1 MSRLP
6 EPAFRRKALVSA
18 MMCAAVPALAVA
30 QENNPATLQVLEVS
44 AERGQ
49 TPSEFTE
56 SYAPEATTTSLKMEL
71 SHRETPQAVTVVT
84 RKQMDDF
91 AQNDI
96 NDVLEGTTGVT
107 VESVE
112 TDRTYYTSR
121 GFDINNFQYDGVGLP
136 AVYDNVQGELDTA
149 FFDRVEVLR
158 GANGL
163 MTGSGNP
170 AATVNFIRKRPTA
183 DTNASVAVTAG
194 SWDQKRIVGDVSG
207 SVSESGKVRGRV
219 VAGYEDKD
227 SYLDRY
233 SNEKQMFYGVVE
245 ADLTDTTLLT
255 LGHAIQSSDTDSPLW
270 GALPLFYTDGTA
282 TDFARSTSTASD
294 WSYWDNTQH
303 NSFVELQQELAGGWR
318 AKGTVFRLENDSESE
333 LFYQYGTPDPDT
345 GEGLLAYPSQY
356 DLNSEQWVVDAYAT
370 GPFDL
375 ANRTHELV
383 VGASWS
389 RSETVDESRY
399 GQGIGDPLPPL
410 NEWDGNYPRP
420 AFDNGVAG
428 SDWTDRETATYAA
441 VRWTLTDSLTAIT
454 GLRLSWLDN
463 KGTSY
468 GNSKETSY
476 DAVETPY
483 AGLIYDI
490 NDNHSVYASY
500 TEIFSPQTELD
511 INRDR
516 LDPIDGVNYE
526 LGLKSEFREDR
537 INTTVAL
544 FRVEQKNVAEAAGT
558 YDDGTQDV
566 YYRAVEGLESQ
577 GVELEIVGDV
587 TDRIQLFAGYT
598 FVDIEDADGND
609 AKSFVP
615 EHLAQLRG
623 TWKVPGVDDLELGSQ
638 IRWQSEI
645 SQEQGVATTGPN
657 AGTTI
662 VTEQDAYA
670 VVDVMASYDFAR
682 NWNATLNVNNVTDEK
697 YIESLKKFGA
707 SAQGFYGEPANASLT
722 VSWVY

>member
-1 MSRLP
+1 MSRIP
-6 EPAFRRKALVSA
+6 QPAFRRKALFSA
-18 MMCAAVPALAVA
+18 IVC
-30 QENNPATLQVLEVS
+30 ATLPAVVAAQDSEPTALEAISVT
-44 AERGQ
+44 AERSQ
-49 TPSEFTE
+49 ASSESTG
-56 SYAPEATTTSLKMEL
+56 SYTSGATTTSMKMEL
-71 SHRETPQAVTVVT
+71 GHRETPQAVTVVT
-84 RKQMDDF
+84 RQQMDDF

-149 FFDRVEVLR
+149 FFDRVEVVR

-163 MTGSGNP
+163 MSGTGNP
-170 AATVNFIRKRPTA
+170 SATVNFIRKRPTA
-183 DTNASVAVTAG
+183 DTNASVAVTGG
-194 SWDQKRIVGDVSG
+194 SWDKKRIVGDLSG
-207 SVSESGKVRGRV
+207 SVSESGAVRGRV

-233 SNEKQMFYGVVE
+233 SNEKQMFYGVLE

-255 LGHAIQSSDTDSPLW
+255 LGHSIQTSDTDSPLW

-282 TDFARSTSTASD
+282 TDYARSTSTASD
-294 WSYWDNTQH
+294 WSYWDNTQY

-333 LFYQYGTPDPDT
+333 LFYQYGTPDAET
-345 GEGLLAYPSQY
+345 EEGLLAYPSQY
-356 DLNSEQWVVDAYAT
+356 DLNVEQWVVDTYAT

-375 ANRTHELV
+375 GNRTHELV
-383 VGASWS
+383 LGASWS

-399 GQGIGDPLPPL
+399 GQGIGNPLPPL

-441 VRWTLTDSLTAIT
+441 ARWSLTDSLTAIT
-454 GLRLSWLDN
+454 GVRLTWLDS
-463 KGTSY
+463 KGESY
-468 GNSKETSY
+468 GLTKETSY
-476 DAVETPY
+476 DAVDTPY
-483 AGLIYDI
+483 AGLIYDL
-490 NDNHSVYASY
+490 NDDHSVYASY
-500 TEIFSPQTELD
+500 TEIFTPQTELD
-511 INRDR
+511 VNRDR

-526 LGLKSEFREDR
+526 LGLKSEFLQDR
-537 INTTVAL
+537 VNTTVAL
-544 FRVEQKNVAEAAGT
+544 FQTEQQNVAEAVGT
-558 YDDGTQDV
+558 FPGTQDAF
-566 YYRAVEGLESQ
+566 YRGVDGVESQ
-577 GVELEIVGDV
+577 GVELEFVGDV

-598 FVDIEDADGND
+598 YVDIEDSDGNS

-623 TWKVPGVDDLELGSQ
+623 TWKVPGIEGLKLGSKV
-638 IRWQSEI
+638 RWQSSI
-645 SQEQGVATTGPN
+645 SQEQGVATAGPN
-657 AGTTI
+657 AGATI
-662 VTEQDAYA
+662 VTEQDSYA
-670 VVDVMASYDFAR
+670 VLDLMASYDFAR
-682 NWNATLNVNNVTDEK
+682 DWNATLNVNNVTDEK
-697 YIESLKKFGA
+697 YIESLKKFGT

>member
-1 MSRLP
+1 MSRMS
-6 EPAFRRKALVSA
+6 ETSFRRKALFTAV
-18 MMCAAVPALAVA
+18 MAASMPGLAVA
-30 QENNPATLQVLEVS
+30 QGQQPVALEPLEVS
-44 AERGQ
+44 AKREAASSEQ
-49 TPSEFTE
+49 TR
-56 SYAPEATTTSLKMEL
+56 SYVAETTTTTMKMGL
-71 SHRETPQAVTVVT
+71 THRETPQSVTVVT
-84 RKQMDDF
+84 REQMDDF

-112 TDRTYYTSR
+112 TDRTYYTAR

-149 FFDRVEVLR
+149 FFDRVEVVR

-170 AATVNFIRKRPTA
+170 SATVNFIRKRPTA
-183 DTNASVAVTAG
+183 DTQGSIAVTGG
-194 SWDQKRIVGDVSG
+194 SWDKKRIVGDVSG
-207 SVSESGKVRGRV
+207 AVSESGAVRGRV

-233 SNEKQMFYGVVE
+233 SNEKQMFYGVIE

-255 LGHAIQSSDTDSPLW
+255 LGHSLQTSDTDSPMW

-282 TDFARSTSTASD
+282 TDYARSTSTSSD

-303 NSFVELQQELAGGWR
+303 NSFVELQQQLGNGWR
-318 AKGTVFRLENDSESE
+318 AQGSVLRLESESESE

-345 GEGLLAYPSQY
+345 GEGLRAYPSQY
-356 DLNSEQWVVDAYAT
+356 DLDVEQWVVDAYAT
-370 GPFDL
+370 GPFEL

-383 VGASWS
+383 LGATWS

-410 NEWDGNYPRP
+410 EEWQGNYPRP
-420 AFDNGVAG
+420 SFDNGVGG
-428 SDWTDRETATYAA
+428 SDWTDKEVATYAA
-441 VRWTLTDSLTAIT
+441 ARWSLTERLTAIT
-454 GLRLSWLDN
+454 GLRLTWLDSEGESYGRT
-463 KGTSY
+463 KTTSY
-468 GNSKETSY
+468 N
-476 DAVETPY
+476 AVETPY
-483 AGLIYDI
+483 AGLIYDLS
-490 NDNHSVYASY
+490 DDHSVYASY
-500 TEIFSPQTELD
+500 TEIFTPQTEED

-526 LGLKSEFREDR
+526 VGLKSEFADDR
-537 INTTVAL
+537 VNTTVAL
-544 FRVEQKNVAEAAGT
+544 FQTEQQNVAEAAGT
-558 YDDGTQDV
+558 YSGTQDP
-566 YYRAVEGLESQ
+566 YYRGQDGLKSQ
-577 GVELEIVGDV
+577 GIELEFVGDV

-598 FVDIEDADGND
+598 YVDIEDADGNPE
-609 AKSFVP
+609 KSFVP

-623 TWKVPGVDDLELGSQ
+623 TWKVPGVEGLKLGSE

-645 SQEQGVATTGPN
+645 SQEQGVATSGPN
-657 AGTTI
+657 AGAVI
-662 VTEQDAYA
+662 VTEQESYA
-670 VVDVMASYDFAR
+670 VVDLMASYDFAR

-697 YIESLKKFGA
+697 YIESLKKFGT
-707 SAQGFYGEPANASLT
+707 SAQGFYGDPANASLT
-722 VSWVY
+722 VSRVF

>member
-1 MSRLP
+1 MSRIP
-6 EPAFRRKALVSA
+6 QPAFRRKALFSA
-18 MMCAAVPALAVA
+18 IVC
-30 QENNPATLQVLEVS
+30 ATLPAVVAAQDSEPTALEAISVT
-44 AERGQ
+44 AERSQ
-49 TPSEFTE
+49 ASSESTG
-56 SYAPEATTTSLKMEL
+56 SYTSGATTTSMKMEL
-71 SHRETPQAVTVVT
+71 GHRETPQAVTVVT
-84 RKQMDDF
+84 RQQMDDF

-149 FFDRVEVLR
+149 FFDRVEVVR

-163 MTGSGNP
+163 MSGTGNP
-170 AATVNFIRKRPTA
+170 SATVNFIRKRPTA
-183 DTNASVAVTAG
+183 DTNASVAVTGG
-194 SWDQKRIVGDVSG
+194 SWDKKRIVGDLSG
-207 SVSESGKVRGRV
+207 SVSESGAVRGRV

-233 SNEKQMFYGVVE
+233 SNEKQMFYGVLE

-255 LGHAIQSSDTDSPLW
+255 LGHSIQTSDTDSPLW

-282 TDFARSTSTASD
+282 TDYARSTSTASD
-294 WSYWDNTQH
+294 WSYWDNTQY

-333 LFYQYGTPDPDT
+333 LFYQYGTPDAET
-345 GEGLLAYPSQY
+345 EEGLLAYPSQY
-356 DLNSEQWVVDAYAT
+356 DLNVEQWVVDTYAT

-375 ANRTHELV
+375 GNRTHELV
-383 VGASWS
+383 LGASWS

-399 GQGIGDPLPPL
+399 GQGIGNPLPPL

-441 VRWTLTDSLTAIT
+441 ARWSLTDSLTAIT
-454 GLRLSWLDN
+454 GVRLTWLDS
-463 KGTSY
+463 KGESY
-468 GNSKETSY
+468 GLTKETSY
-476 DAVETPY
+476 DAVDTPY
-483 AGLIYDI
+483 AGLIYDL
-490 NDNHSVYASY
+490 NDDHSVYASY
-500 TEIFSPQTELD
+500 TEIFTPQTELD
-511 INRDR
+511 VNRDR

-526 LGLKSEFREDR
+526 LGLKSEFLQDR
-537 INTTVAL
+537 VNTTVAL
-544 FRVEQKNVAEAAGT
+544 FQTEQQNVAEAVGT
-558 YDDGTQDV
+558 FPGTQDAF
-566 YYRAVEGLESQ
+566 YRGVDGVESQ
-577 GVELEIVGDV
+577 GVELEFVGDV

-598 FVDIEDADGND
+598 YVDIEDSDGNS

-623 TWKVPGVDDLELGSQ
+623 TWKVPGIEGLKLGSKV
-638 IRWQSEI
+638 RWQSSI
-645 SQEQGVATTGPN
+645 SQEQGVATAGPN
-657 AGTTI
+657 AGATI
-662 VTEQDAYA
+662 VTEQDSYA
-670 VVDVMASYDFAR
+670 VLDVMASYDFAR
-682 NWNATLNVNNVTDEK
+682 DWNATLNVNNVTDEK
-697 YIESLKKFGA
+697 YIESLKKFGT

>member
-1 MSRLP
+1 MSRIP
-6 EPAFRRKALVSA
+6 EPVFRRKTLFTAIV
-18 MMCAAVPALAVA
+18 CATLPAFASA
-30 QENNPATLQVLEVS
+30 QENQATTLEALEVS

-49 TPSEFTE
+49 VSSESTG
-56 SYAPEATTTSLKMEL
+56 SYTSGATTTSMKMEL
-71 SHRETPQAVTVVT
+71 GHRETPQAITVVT
-84 RKQMDDF
+84 REQMDDF

-149 FFDRVEVLR
+149 FFDRVEVVR

-163 MTGSGNP
+163 MTGTGNP
-170 AATVNFIRKRPTA
+170 SATVNFIRKRPTA
-183 DTNASVAVTAG
+183 ETNASVAVTGG
-194 SWDQKRIVGDVSG
+194 SWDQKRIVGDLSG
-207 SVSESGKVRGRV
+207 AVSESGAVRGRV
-219 VAGYEDKD
+219 VAGYEDKN

-233 SNEKQMFYGVVE
+233 SNEKQMFYGVLE

-255 LGHAIQSSDTDSPLW
+255 LGHSIQTSDTDSPLW

-303 NSFVELQQELAGGWR
+303 NSFVELQQELAGGWQ
-318 AKGTVFRLENDSESE
+318 AKGTVFRLENDSDSE
-333 LFYQYGTPDPDT
+333 LFYQFGTPDPQT
-345 GEGLLAYPSQY
+345 GEGLMAYPSQY
-356 DLNSEQWVVDAYAT
+356 DLNIEQWVVDAYTT
-370 GPFDL
+370 GPFNL

-383 VGASWS
+383 LGATWS

-399 GQGIGDPLPPL
+399 GQGIGNPLPPL
-410 NEWDGNYPRP
+410 NQWDGNYSRP
-420 AFDNGVAG
+420 AFNNGVDG
-428 SDWTDRETATYAA
+428 SDWTDREASTYAA
-441 VRWTLTDSLTAIT
+441 ARWTLTDNLTAIT
-454 GLRLSWLDN
+454 GLRLSWLDSE
-463 KGTSY
+463 GTSY
-468 GNSKETSY
+468 GLTKTTSY

-483 AGLIYDI
+483 AGLIYDL
-490 NDNHSVYASY
+490 NDDHSVYASY
-500 TEIFSPQTELD
+500 TEIFTPQTELD
-511 INRDR
+511 INRGR

-526 LGLKSEFREDR
+526 LGLKSEFVDDR
-537 INTTVAL
+537 VNTTVAL
-544 FRVEQKNVAEAAGT
+544 FQTEQHNVAEAAGT
-558 YDDGTQDV
+558 FPGTQDP
-566 YYRAVEGLESQ
+566 YYRGIDGLQSQ
-577 GVELEIVGDV
+577 GVELEFVGDV

-598 FVDIEDADGND
+598 YVDIEDAGGNS
-609 AKSFVP
+609 ARSFVP

-623 TWKVPGVDDLELGSQ
+623 IWKVPGVEGLEVGSQ
-638 IRWQSEI
+638 VRWQSSI
-645 SQEQGVATTGPN
+645 SQDQGEATTGPN
-657 AGTTI
+657 AGAKI
-662 VTEQDAYA
+662 VTEQESYA
-670 VVDVMASYDFAR
+670 VVDLMASYDFAPD
-682 NWNATLNVNNVTDEK
+682 WNARLNVNNVSDEK

>member
-1 MSRLP
+1 MSRIP
-6 EPAFRRKALVSA
+6 EPVFRRKALFIAIV
-18 MMCAAVPALAVA
+18 CTTLPAFTSA
-30 QENNPATLQVLEVS
+30 QESPTTLEALDVS

-49 TPSEFTE
+49 VSSESTG
-56 SYAPEATTTSLKMEL
+56 SYTSGTTTTSMKMEL
-71 SHRETPQAVTVVT
+71 GHRETPQAITVVT

-96 NDVLEGTTGVT
+96 NDVLEGSTGVT

-149 FFDRVEVLR
+149 FFDRVEVVR

-163 MTGSGNP
+163 MAGSGNP
-170 AATVNFIRKRPTA
+170 AATVNFIRKRPTVQ
-183 DTNASVAVTAG
+183 TNAFVAVTGG
-194 SWDQKRIVGDVSG
+194 SWDKKRIVGDASG
-207 SVSESGKVRGRV
+207 AVSESGAVRGRM
-219 VAGYEDKD
+219 VAGYEDKG

-233 SNEKQMFYGVVE
+233 SNEKQMFYGVLE

-255 LGHAIQSSDTDSPLW
+255 LGHSIQTSDTDSPLW

-282 TDFARSTSTASD
+282 TDFDRSTSTASD

-333 LFYQYGTPDPDT
+333 LFYQYGTPDSQT
-345 GEGLLAYPSQY
+345 GDGLLAYPSQY
-356 DLNSEQWVVDAYAT
+356 DLNVEQWVVDAYAT

-383 VGASWS
+383 LGASWS

-399 GQGIGDPLPPL
+399 GQGIGNSLPPL
-410 NEWDGNYPRP
+410 NEWNGNYPRP
-420 AFDNGVAG
+420 SFDNGVGG

-441 VRWTLTDSLTAIT
+441 ARWTLTDSLTAIT
-454 GLRLSWLDN
+454 GVRLTWLDS

-468 GNSKETSY
+468 GAAKTTSY
-476 DAVETPY
+476 DAIETPY
-483 AGLIYDI
+483 AGLIYDL
-490 NDNHSVYASY
+490 NDDHSVYASY
-500 TEIFSPQTELD
+500 TEIFTPQTELD

-526 LGLKSEFREDR
+526 LGLKSEFLNDR
-537 INTTVAL
+537 VNTTVAL
-544 FRVEQKNVAEAAGT
+544 FQTEQQNVAEAAGT
-558 YDDGTQDV
+558 FPGTPDA
-566 YYRAVEGLESQ
+566 YYRGIDGLESQ
-577 GVELEIVGDV
+577 GIELEFVGDV
-587 TDRIQLFAGYT
+587 TNRIQLFAGYT
-598 FVDIEDADGND
+598 YVDIEDADGNS
-609 AKSFVP
+609 AKPFVP

-623 TWKVPGVDDLELGSQ
+623 TWRVPGVEGLEVGSKV
-638 IRWQSEI
+638 RWQSSI
-645 SQEQGVATTGPN
+645 SQDQGVATTGPN
-657 AGTTI
+657 AGAKI
-662 VTEQDAYA
+662 VTEQESYA
-670 VVDVMASYDFAR
+670 VVDLMASYDFAR
-682 NWNATLNVNNVTDEK
+682 DWNATLNVNNVTDEK

-707 SAQGFYGEPANASLT
+707 SAQGFYGDPANASVT

>member
-1 MSRLP
+1 MSRIP
-6 EPAFRRKALVSA
+6 EPLFRRKALFTAIV
-18 MMCAAVPALAVA
+18 C
-30 QENNPATLQVLEVS
+30 ATLPAFASAQDNQPTTLQALDVS

-49 TPSEFTE
+49 VSSESTG
-56 SYAPEATTTSLKMEL
+56 SYTSGATTTSMKMEL
-71 SHRETPQAVTVVT
+71 GHRETPQAITVVT
-84 RKQMDDF
+84 REQMDDF

-149 FFDRVEVLR
+149 FFDRVEVVR

-163 MTGSGNP
+163 MAGSGNP

-183 DTNASVAVTAG
+183 QTNASVAVTGG
-194 SWDQKRIVGDVSG
+194 SWDKKRIVGDVSG
-207 SVSESGKVRGRV
+207 EVSESGAVRGRV

-233 SNEKQMFYGVVE
+233 SNEKQMFYGVLE

-255 LGHAIQSSDTDSPLW
+255 LGHSIQTSDTDSPLW

-333 LFYQYGTPDPDT
+333 LFYQYGTPDPQT
-345 GEGLLAYPSQY
+345 GDGLLAYPSQY
-356 DLNSEQWVVDAYAT
+356 DLNVEQLVVDAYAT
-370 GPFDL
+370 GPFEL

-383 VGASWS
+383 LGATWS

-399 GQGIGDPLPPL
+399 GQGIGNALPPL

-420 AFDNGVAG
+420 TFDNGVGG

-441 VRWTLTDSLTAIT
+441 ARWTLTDNLTAIT
-454 GLRLSWLDN
+454 GVRLTWLDS

-468 GNSKETSY
+468 GAEKTTSY

-483 AGLIYDI
+483 AGLIYDL

-500 TEIFSPQTELD
+500 TEIFTPQTELD

-526 LGLKSEFREDR
+526 LGLKSEFLNDR
-537 INTTVAL
+537 VNTTVAL
-544 FRVEQKNVAEAAGT
+544 FQTEQQNVAEVAGT
-558 YDDGTQDV
+558 FAGTPDA
-566 YYRAVEGLESQ
+566 YYRGIDGLESQ
-577 GVELEIVGDV
+577 GVELEFVGDV

-598 FVDIEDADGND
+598 YVDIEDADGNS
-609 AKSFVP
+609 AKPFVP

-623 TWKVPGVDDLELGSQ
+623 TWKVPGVEGLELGSKV
-638 IRWQSEI
+638 RWQSSI
-645 SQEQGVATTGPN
+645 SQDQGVATTGPN
-657 AGTTI
+657 AGAKI
-662 VTEQDAYA
+662 VTEQESYA
-670 VVDVMASYDFAR
+670 VVDLMASYDFAR
-682 NWNATLNVNNVTDEK
+682 DWNATLNVNNVTDEK
-697 YIESLKKFGA
+697 YIESLKKFGT
-707 SAQGFYGEPANASLT
+707 SAQGFYGDPANASLT

>member
-1 MSRLP
+1 MSRIP
-6 EPAFRRKALVSA
+6 QPAFRRKALFSA
-18 MMCAAVPALAVA
+18 IVC
-30 QENNPATLQVLEVS
+30 ATLPAVVAAQDSEPTALEAISVT
-44 AERGQ
+44 AERSQ
-49 TPSEFTE
+49 ASSESTG
-56 SYAPEATTTSLKMEL
+56 SYTSGATTTSMKMEL
-71 SHRETPQAVTVVT
+71 GHRETPQAVTVVT
-84 RKQMDDF
+84 RQQMDDF

-149 FFDRVEVLR
+149 FFDRVEVVR

-163 MTGSGNP
+163 MSGTGNP
-170 AATVNFIRKRPTA
+170 SATVNFIRKRPTA
-183 DTNASVAVTAG
+183 DTNASVAVTGG
-194 SWDQKRIVGDVSG
+194 SWDKKRIVGDLSG
-207 SVSESGKVRGRV
+207 SVSESGAVRGRV

-233 SNEKQMFYGVVE
+233 SNEKQMFYGVLE

-255 LGHAIQSSDTDSPLW
+255 LGHSIQTSDTDSPLW

-282 TDFARSTSTASD
+282 TDYARSTSTASD

-333 LFYQYGTPDPDT
+333 LFYQYGTPDAET
-345 GEGLLAYPSQY
+345 EEGLLAYPSQY
-356 DLNSEQWVVDAYAT
+356 DLNVEQWVVDTYAT

-375 ANRTHELV
+375 GNRTHELLL
-383 VGASWS
+383 GASWS

-399 GQGIGDPLPPL
+399 GQGIGNPLPPL

-441 VRWTLTDSLTAIT
+441 ARWSLTDSLTAIT
-454 GLRLSWLDN
+454 GVRLTWLDS
-463 KGTSY
+463 KGESY
-468 GNSKETSY
+468 GLTKETSY
-476 DAVETPY
+476 DAVDTPY
-483 AGLIYDI
+483 AGLIYDL
-490 NDNHSVYASY
+490 NDDHSVYASY
-500 TEIFSPQTELD
+500 TEIFTPQTELD
-511 INRDR
+511 VNRDR

-526 LGLKSEFREDR
+526 LGLKSEFLQDR
-537 INTTVAL
+537 VNTTVAL
-544 FRVEQKNVAEAAGT
+544 FQTEQQNVAEAVGT
-558 YDDGTQDV
+558 FPGTQDAF
-566 YYRAVEGLESQ
+566 YRGVDGVESQ
-577 GVELEIVGDV
+577 GVELEFVGDV

-598 FVDIEDADGND
+598 YVDIEDSDGNS

-623 TWKVPGVDDLELGSQ
+623 TWKVPGIEGLKLGSKV
-638 IRWQSEI
+638 RWQSSI
-645 SQEQGVATTGPN
+645 SQEQGVATAGPN
-657 AGTTI
+657 AGATI
-662 VTEQDAYA
+662 VTEQDSYA
-670 VVDVMASYDFAR
+670 VLDLMASYDFAR
-682 NWNATLNVNNVTDEK
+682 DWNATLNVNNVTDEK
-697 YIESLKKFGA
+697 YIESLKKFGT

>member
-1 MSRLP
+1 MSRIP
-6 EPAFRRKALVSA
+6 QPAFRRKALFSA
-18 MMCAAVPALAVA
+18 IVC
-30 QENNPATLQVLEVS
+30 ATLPAVVAAQDSEPTALEAISVT
-44 AERGQ
+44 AERSQ
-49 TPSEFTE
+49 ASSESTG
-56 SYAPEATTTSLKMEL
+56 SYTSGATTTSMKMEL
-71 SHRETPQAVTVVT
+71 GHRETPQAVTVVT
-84 RKQMDDF
+84 RQQMDDF

-149 FFDRVEVLR
+149 FFDRVEVVR

-163 MTGSGNP
+163 MSGTGNP
-170 AATVNFIRKRPTA
+170 SATVNFIRKRPTA
-183 DTNASVAVTAG
+183 DTNASVAVTGG
-194 SWDQKRIVGDVSG
+194 SWDKKRIVGDLSG
-207 SVSESGKVRGRV
+207 SVSESGAVRGRV

-233 SNEKQMFYGVVE
+233 SNEKQMFYGVLE

-255 LGHAIQSSDTDSPLW
+255 LGHSIQTSDTDSPLW

-282 TDFARSTSTASD
+282 TDYARSTSTASD

-333 LFYQYGTPDPDT
+333 LFYQYGTPDAET
-345 GEGLLAYPSQY
+345 EEGLLAYPSQY
-356 DLNSEQWVVDAYAT
+356 DLNVEQWVVDTYAT

-375 ANRTHELV
+375 GNRTHELV
-383 VGASWS
+383 LGASWS

-399 GQGIGDPLPPL
+399 GQGIGNPLPPL

-441 VRWTLTDSLTAIT
+441 ARWSLTDSLTAIT
-454 GLRLSWLDN
+454 GVRLTWLDS
-463 KGTSY
+463 KGESY
-468 GNSKETSY
+468 GLTKETSY
-476 DAVETPY
+476 DAVDTPY
-483 AGLIYDI
+483 AGLIYDL
-490 NDNHSVYASY
+490 NDDHSVYASY
-500 TEIFSPQTELD
+500 TEIFTPQTELD
-511 INRDR
+511 VNRDR

-526 LGLKSEFREDR
+526 LGLKSEFLQDR
-537 INTTVAL
+537 VNTTVAL
-544 FRVEQKNVAEAAGT
+544 FQTEQQNVAEAVGT
-558 YDDGTQDV
+558 FPGTQDAF
-566 YYRAVEGLESQ
+566 YRGVDGVESQ
-577 GVELEIVGDV
+577 GVELEFVGDV

-598 FVDIEDADGND
+598 YVDIEDSDGNS

-623 TWKVPGVDDLELGSQ
+623 TWKVPGIEGLKLGSKV
-638 IRWQSEI
+638 RWQSSI
-645 SQEQGVATTGPN
+645 SQEQGVATAGPN
-657 AGTTI
+657 AGATI
-662 VTEQDAYA
+662 VTEQDSYA
-670 VVDVMASYDFAR
+670 VLDVMASYDFAR
-682 NWNATLNVNNVTDEK
+682 DWNATLNVNNVTDEK
-697 YIESLKKFGA
+697 YIESLKKFGT

>member
-1 MSRLP
+1 MSRIP
-6 EPAFRRKALVSA
+6 DPMFRRKTLFTAIACSFLPGLAFAQESEPTTLEALNVSA
-18 MMCAAVPALAVA
+18 DR
-30 QENNPATLQVLEVS
+30 EQVS
-44 AERGQ
+44 
-49 TPSEFTE
+49 SESTG
-56 SYAPEATTTSLKMEL
+56 SYTSGATTTSMKMEL
-71 SHRETPQAVTVVT
+71 GHRETPQAVTVIT
-84 RKQMDDF
+84 REQMDDF

-149 FFDRVEVLR
+149 FFDRVEVVR

-163 MTGSGNP
+163 MTGTGNP
-170 AATVNFIRKRPTA
+170 SATVNFIRKRPTA
-183 DTNASVAVTAG
+183 DTNASVAVSGG
-194 SWDQKRIVGDVSG
+194 SWDKKRIVGDVSG
-207 SVSESGKVRGRV
+207 AVSESGAVRGRV

-233 SNEKQMFYGVVE
+233 SNEKQMFYGVLE

-255 LGHAIQSSDTDSPLW
+255 LGHSIQTSDTDSPLW
-270 GALPLFYTDGTA
+270 GALPLFFTDGTA
-282 TDFARSTSTASD
+282 TDYARSTSTSAD

-303 NSFVELQQELAGGWR
+303 NSFVELQQELAGGWQ

-333 LFYQYGTPDPDT
+333 LFYQFGTPDPQT
-345 GEGLLAYPSQY
+345 GEGLMAYPSQY
-356 DLNSEQWVVDAYAT
+356 DLNVEQWVVDAYAT

-383 VGASWS
+383 LGATWS
-389 RSETVDESRY
+389 RSETVDESRF
-399 GQGIGDPLPPL
+399 GQGIGTPLPPL
-410 NEWDGNYPRP
+410 NEWDGDYPRP
-420 AFDNGVAG
+420 SFDNGVNG
-428 SDWTDRETATYAA
+428 SDWTDRETSTYAA
-441 VRWTLTDSLTAIT
+441 ARWTLTDDLTAIT
-454 GLRLSWLDN
+454 GVRLTWLDN

-468 GNSKETSY
+468 GTEKTTSY

-483 AGLIYDI
+483 AGLIYDL
-490 NDNHSVYASY
+490 NDDHSVYASY
-500 TEIFSPQTELD
+500 TEIFTPQTELD

-526 LGLKSEFREDR
+526 LGLKSEFADDR
-537 INTTVAL
+537 VNTTIAL
-544 FRVEQKNVAEAAGT
+544 FQTEQQNVAEAAGT
-558 YDDGTQDV
+558 FPGTADS
-566 YYRAVEGLESQ
+566 YYRGIDGLQSE
-577 GVELEIVGDV
+577 GVELEFVGDV

-598 FVDIEDADGND
+598 YVNIEDADGNS

-623 TWKVPGVDDLELGSQ
+623 TWKVPGVDGLELGSKV
-638 IRWQSEI
+638 RWQSSI

-657 AGTTI
+657 AGATI
-662 VTEQDAYA
+662 VTEQDSYA
-670 VVDVMASYDFAR
+670 VVDLMASYDFAGD
-682 NWNATLNVNNVTDEK
+682 WNATLNVNNVTDEK

-707 SAQGFYGEPANASLT
+707 SAQGFYGAPANASLT

>member
-1 MSRLP
+1 MSRTSVP
-6 EPAFRRKALVSA
+6 TFRRNALFTAIVCATLPGFVAAQESGPTTLEALDVSA
-18 MMCAAVPALAVA
+18 DRS
-30 QENNPATLQVLEVS
+30 QVS
-44 AERGQ
+44 
-49 TPSEFTE
+49 SESTG
-56 SYAPEATTTSLKMEL
+56 SYTSGATTTSMKMEL
-71 SHRETPQAVTVVT
+71 GHRETPQAVTVIT
-84 RKQMDDF
+84 REQMDDF

-149 FFDRVEVLR
+149 FFDRVEVVR

-170 AATVNFIRKRPTA
+170 SATVNFIRKRPTA
-183 DTNASVAVTAG
+183 ETNASVAVTGG
-194 SWDQKRIVGDVSG
+194 SWDKKRIVGDVSG
-207 SVSESGKVRGRV
+207 AVSESGAVRGRV

-233 SNEKQMFYGVVE
+233 SNEKQMFYGVLE

-255 LGHAIQSSDTDSPLW
+255 LGHSIQTSDTDSPLW
-270 GALPLFYTDGTA
+270 GALPLFFTDGTA

-303 NSFVELQQELAGGWR
+303 NSFVELQQELAGGWQ

-333 LFYQYGTPDPDT
+333 LFYQFGTPDPQT
-345 GEGLLAYPSQY
+345 GEGLMAYPSQY
-356 DLNSEQWVVDAYAT
+356 DLNVEQWVVDAYAT
-370 GPFDL
+370 GPFNL
-375 ANRTHELV
+375 ASRTHELV
-383 VGASWS
+383 LGATWS
-389 RSETVDESRY
+389 RSETVDESRF
-399 GQGIGDPLPPL
+399 GQGIGNPLPPL

-420 AFDNGVAG
+420 TFDNGVSG
-428 SDWTDRETATYAA
+428 SDWTDRETSTYAA
-441 VRWTLTDSLTAIT
+441 ARWTLTDDLTAIT
-454 GLRLSWLDN
+454 GVRLTWLDN

-468 GNSKETSY
+468 GTEKTTSY

-483 AGLIYDI
+483 AGLIYDL
-490 NDNHSVYASY
+490 NDDHSVYASY
-500 TEIFSPQTELD
+500 TEIFTPQTELD

-526 LGLKSEFREDR
+526 LGLKSEFADDR
-537 INTTVAL
+537 VNTTIAL
-544 FRVEQKNVAEAAGT
+544 FQTEQQNVAEAAGT
-558 YDDGTQDV
+558 FPGTADP
-566 YYRAVEGLESQ
+566 YYRGIDGLQSE
-577 GVELEIVGDV
+577 GVELEFVGDV

-598 FVDIEDADGND
+598 YVNIEDTDGNS

-623 TWKVPGVDDLELGSQ
+623 TWKVPGVEGLEVGSKV
-638 IRWQSEI
+638 RWQSSI

-657 AGTTI
+657 AGATI
-662 VTEQDAYA
+662 VTEQESYA

-682 NWNATLNVNNVTDEK
+682 DWNATLNVNNVTDEK

-707 SAQGFYGEPANASLT
+707 SAQGFYGAPANASLT